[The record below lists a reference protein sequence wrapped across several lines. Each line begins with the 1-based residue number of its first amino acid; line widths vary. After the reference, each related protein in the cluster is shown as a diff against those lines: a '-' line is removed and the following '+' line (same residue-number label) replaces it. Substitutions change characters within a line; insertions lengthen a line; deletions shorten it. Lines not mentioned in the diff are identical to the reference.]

1 MDGRQKIKAVCI
13 ALSACFVAGCSVNA
27 VVPMKADIERS
38 STDATEKMGVIQH
51 SKGLLSSGPGLSPV
65 EKTAEIYLPVRKIA
79 ARKSDKGDNDPA
91 LRRQIAVNRTFV
103 SAQDFAER
111 ITALTGIPVG
121 VQPDVV
127 PQNNNGLANM
137 GMPTGAVGAVGATGL
152 PSLPSPMTGGM
163 NTMGMPG
170 MYAPN
175 ASGFPLN
182 LSYSGSVAGLLDSAC
197 SRMGV
202 SWEMGNGEIK
212 LFRYVSKTF
221 RLSALPGDTSM
232 NAGIGN
238 TTSSGSGAT
247 NGGTNAS
254 SQSNSSAQ
262 QAGVAFS
269 GLSVWKGIE
278 DSIKAML
285 TTNGKVIVAPALG
298 TVTVTDTPA
307 SVSVIEKFMEKQ
319 NAALSQQ
326 VVVNV
331 RVLSIDLNR
340 GENYGINWD
349 VVYNTMSK
357 NFGFGFS
364 SGTPAITGAAALT
377 AAVLNTAGTSTNSSL
392 QSWQGS
398 KALIEA
404 LSTQGKVSSVTS
416 ASITTL
422 NNQPSP
428 LQVGRQTSYLA
439 SSQTTLTT
447 GVATTSL
454 TPGSV
459 STGFSMTLVPHV
471 IDGNKMLLQYAIDMS
486 SLIAMNTLASG
497 TTVIQSPDLD
507 ARTSIQRVMVSSGD
521 TIVVTG
527 FENSETTATTQGVID
542 SENPALGGSVLGKRK
557 KSTLV
562 ILIQPVLL
570 SNN

>member
-1 MDGRQKIKAVCI
+1 MDGRQKIKAVCL
-13 ALSACFVAGCSVNA
+13 ALCGSFVAGCSVNA

-38 STDATEKMGVIQH
+38 SADATEKLGVIQH
-51 SKGLLSSGPGLSPV
+51 SKGLLSSGPGFSPV
-65 EKTAEIYLPVRKIA
+65 EKTAGIYLPVRKIA

-91 LRRQIAVNRTFV
+91 LRRQIGVNSTFV

-111 ITALTGIPVG
+111 ITVLTGIPVG

-127 PQNNNGLANM
+127 PQNNNGLANT
-137 GMPTGAVGAVGATGL
+137 MPTGAVGATGL

-202 SWEMGNGEIK
+202 SWEMSNGEIK

-238 TTSSGSGAT
+238 TTSSGSSAT

-262 QAGVAFS
+262 QAGVAFT
-269 GLSVWKGIE
+269 GLSVWRGIE

-285 TTNGKVIVAPALG
+285 TANGKVIVAPALG

-307 SVSVIEKFMEKQ
+307 SVSVIEKFIEKQ

-349 VVYNTMSK
+349 VVYTTMSK

-364 SGTPAITGAAALT
+364 SKTPAITGAAALT
-377 AAVLNTAGTSTNSSL
+377 AAVLNTAGTSSNSSL

-557 KSTLV
+557 KSTIV